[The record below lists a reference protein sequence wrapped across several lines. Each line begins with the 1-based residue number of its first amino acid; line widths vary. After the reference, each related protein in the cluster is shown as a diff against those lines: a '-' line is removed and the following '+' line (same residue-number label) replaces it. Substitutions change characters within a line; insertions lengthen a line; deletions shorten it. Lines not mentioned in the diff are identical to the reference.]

1 MELVDIVVNE
11 MRGHD
16 LSVSYQKVGVSIGGK
31 LRGDGQDGYLKWRR
45 KHIGRQGS
53 CS

>member
-1 MELVDIVVNE
+1 MVVNE

-16 LSVSYQKVGVSIGGK
+16 LSVSYEKVGVSIGDELK
-31 LRGDGQDGYLKWRR
+31 GDRQDGYLEWRR